1 MTDAQCPD
9 LEALIVRK
17 FNSLRVVLD
26 QDAAG
31 NGRINAVFIHLE
43 WLYLLNFGGDDITGG
58 SHHIFF
64 SKFEF

>member
-9 LEALIVRK
+9 LKSPIVRK
-17 FNSLRVVLD
+17 FNSLCVVLD

-31 NGRINAVFIHLE
+31 IDRINAAFIYLQ

-58 SHHIFF
+58 SSPYILLHI
-64 SKFEF
+64 

>member
-9 LEALIVRK
+9 LKSLIVRR

-31 NGRINAVFIHLE
+31 IGRTNAAFIHLE
-43 WLYLLNFGGDDITGG
+43 WLYLLNFGGNDLTGG
-58 SHHIFF
+58 FSSYILLHI
-64 SKFEF
+64 